1 MDSIAAKAV
10 SALRGIRG
18 LFGKSGDDPGSAVPP
33 PQLPSPPRD
42 ISPSD
47 PQMASLRTTRDELA
61 ATLECLRQMTE
72 SPHPRP
78 PEATGEGA
86 DPYPVICAN
95 LRAALAHLRRAEQ
108 AGPEPRVS
116 RPA

>member
-10 SALRGIRG
+10 SALRSIRG
-18 LFGKSGDDPGSAVPP
+18 LFGESADDARSAVPP
-33 PQLPSPPRD
+33 APPPGDPSL
-42 ISPSD
+42 SG

-78 PEATGEGA
+78 REATSEGA

-108 AGPEPRVS
+108 AGRILG
-116 RPA
+116 

>member
-1 MDSIAAKAV
+1 MGP
-10 SALRGIRG
+10 RGRSLLVG
-18 LFGKSGDDPGSAVPP
+18 GSASAGPG
-33 PQLPSPPRD
+33 R
-42 ISPSD
+42 
-47 PQMASLRTTRDELA
+47 ATRDELA

-78 PEATGEGA
+78 REATSEGA

-108 AGPEPRVS
+108 AGRILG
-116 RPA
+116 